1 MTSHADLIY
10 QLEDILASK
19 YVSRRVE
26 ILERVTDLFVVGSG
40 KFSEEHVELFDHVMG
55 KLLENAES
63 AARAQFGSR
72 LALLPDAPPKVIRE
86 LALDDSIAVAGPV
99 LRQSDRVDE
108 KMLIETAMT
117 KSQSHLLA
125 ISGRK
130 ALAEAVTDVLVERG
144 DATVV
149 TSTAKNDGARFS
161 DNGLSTLVQKASDDG
176 DLALSVWL
184 RPDIP
189 RENLVKLFVDAS
201 EAVKGQLITAD
212 PQQAELIKT
221 AVAEASDQIQSKAR
235 AAFDDFAQAKDHVS
249 SLYASGQLTEV
260 QLHAYANERSFDK
273 VTVAMS
279 LMCDLPLQ
287 LVERAFVQNKPEQIL
302 ILAKAIDLSWVT
314 TVTLL
319 LLQAGV
325 SGGARPQLDQCF
337 ASFSRLQSKTAQA
350 TLQTLRSKENAG

>member
-279 LMCDLPLQ
+279 LMCGLPLQ

-350 TLQTLRSKENAG
+350 TLQSLRSKENAG